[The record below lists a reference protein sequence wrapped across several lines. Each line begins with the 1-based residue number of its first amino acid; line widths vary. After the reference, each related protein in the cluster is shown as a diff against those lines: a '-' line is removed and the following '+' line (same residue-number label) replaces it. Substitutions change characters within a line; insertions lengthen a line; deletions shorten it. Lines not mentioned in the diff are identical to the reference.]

1 MACYIFGAGDMAPL
15 RHRPEPGDY
24 VIVADGGWL
33 TCCRENIVP
42 DLLLG
47 DFDSLG
53 SKPDFPHV
61 EQFPV
66 EKDDTDMMLA
76 IKRGLALDHRAFHI
90 YGGLGGKRTDHTIAN
105 MQALV
110 YLARRGA
117 EGWLYGNGETYT
129 AIHDGAIT
137 LAGRPCGILSVFCL
151 GADAEGV
158 TIRGAQYDVEKA
170 VLSADFPL
178 GVSNHFVGAPIT
190 VSVRQGSLL
199 IGLLNK

>member
-1 MACYIFGAGDMAPL
+1 MACYIFGAGDAAPL
-15 RHRPEPGDY
+15 HHWPEPGDY
-24 VIVADGGWL
+24 VIAADGGWL
-33 TCCRENIVP
+33 TCCKADIMP

-53 SKPDFPHV
+53 DKPVFPHI

-76 IKRGLALDHRAFHI
+76 IKRGLASGHREFHI
-90 YGGLGGKRTDHTIAN
+90 YGGIGGRRTDHTIAN

-117 EGWLYGNGETYT
+117 RGWLHGKGETYT
-129 AIHDGAIT
+129 AIHNSSLKI
-137 LAGRPCGILSVFCL
+137 AGRPCGILSVFCL

-158 TIRGAQYDVEKA
+158 TIRGAQYDVENA

-178 GVSNHFVGAPIT
+178 GVSNHFIGKDVT
-190 VSVRQGSLL
+190 VSVEKGSLL
-199 IGLLNK
+199 LGLCEE

>member
-1 MACYIFGAGDMAPL
+1 MACYIFGAGDAAPL
-15 RHRPEPGDY
+15 HPRPEPGDY
-24 VIVADGGWL
+24 VIAADGGWL
-33 TCCRENIVP
+33 TCCKENIVP

-53 SKPDFPHV
+53 DMPDFLHI

-76 IKRGLALDHRAFHI
+76 IKRGLASGHREFHI
-90 YGGLGGKRTDHTIAN
+90 YGGIGGRRTDQTIAN
-105 MQALV
+105 MQARV

-117 EGWLYGNGETYT
+117 RGWLYGVGETYT
-129 AIHDGAIT
+129 AIHNDAIV
-137 LAGRPCGILSVFCL
+137 LSAQERGILSVFCL

-158 TIRGAQYDVEKA
+158 TISGAQYDVEKA

-178 GVSNHFVGAPIT
+178 GVSNHFIGKDVT
-190 VSVRQGSLL
+190 VSVEKGSLL
-199 IGLLNK
+199 LGLCEE